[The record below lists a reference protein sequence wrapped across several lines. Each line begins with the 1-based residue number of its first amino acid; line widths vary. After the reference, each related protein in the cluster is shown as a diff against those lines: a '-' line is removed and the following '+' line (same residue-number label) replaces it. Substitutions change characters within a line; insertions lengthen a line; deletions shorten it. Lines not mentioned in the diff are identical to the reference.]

1 MDLKND
7 ELPYMNVDRMTRSVP
22 AIKRLPGSRSLRR
35 RYERT
40 DERMMEMEV
49 AKPFRMLSAYLT
61 VRATTSPPK
70 A

>member
-7 ELPYMNVDRMTRSVP
+7 ELPYMNVARMTRRVP

>member
-1 MDLKND
+1 MDLKSE
-7 ELPYMNVDRMTRSVP
+7 ELPYMKVAKMTRIVP
-22 AIKRLPGSRSLRR
+22 KMKRLPGSRSLRR